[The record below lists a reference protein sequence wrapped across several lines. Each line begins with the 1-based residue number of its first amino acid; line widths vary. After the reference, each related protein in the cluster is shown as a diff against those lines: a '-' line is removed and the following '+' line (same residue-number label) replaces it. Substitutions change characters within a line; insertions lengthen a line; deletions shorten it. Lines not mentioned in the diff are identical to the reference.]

1 MARSCKKCGCSK
13 CARKFKYKNNP
24 DMGKPPLDK
33 EIQNIMKRGFTMLQS
48 FAKSVAS
55 RGLTNKK
62 ADIAVKQLRVLSCFG
77 DESIGGKI
85 EKCEHLRASETP
97 GKYYC
102 GGCGCGDKSRT
113 WLTSNNNTYSK
124 LDYPKL
130 NCPLNMPGF
139 SNYDTATVRDT
150 RKFDIERY
158 NVDDLVNITV
168 SSPEPPEKKEDE

>member
-1 MARSCKKCGCSK
+1 
-13 CARKFKYKNNP
+13 
-24 DMGKPPLDK
+24 MGKPPLDK
-33 EIQNIMKRGFTMLQS
+33 EIRNIMKRGFTMLQS

-85 EKCEHLRASETP
+85 ERCEHLRTSETP

-102 GGCGCGDKSRT
+102 GGCGCGDKPRT
-113 WLTSNNNTYSK
+113 WLTSNDNTYSK

-139 SNYDTATVRDT
+139 SNYNTTTVRDT

-158 NVDDLVNITV
+158 NVNDLVNITV